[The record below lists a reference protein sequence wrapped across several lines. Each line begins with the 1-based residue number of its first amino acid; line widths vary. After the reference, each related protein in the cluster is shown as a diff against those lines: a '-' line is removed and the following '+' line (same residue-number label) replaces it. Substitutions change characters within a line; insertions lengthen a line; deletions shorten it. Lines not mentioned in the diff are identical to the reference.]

1 MFGASNTGFGGFGQ
15 QNQQNQTQQQ
25 QTPATGGLFG
35 NTSGGFG
42 SCEQSSLALSTRSE
56 LIWSRSSPHSFLAF
70 GASTTPAFGAPAQQ
84 PAQNT
89 GFGELSALRMG
100 REKR

>member
-42 SCEQSSLALSTRSE
+42 SCEPLSLGLSTR
-56 LIWSRSSPHSFLAF
+56 LGL
-70 GASTTPAFGAPAQQ
+70 
-84 PAQNT
+84 
-89 GFGELSALRMG
+89 M
-100 REKR
+100 